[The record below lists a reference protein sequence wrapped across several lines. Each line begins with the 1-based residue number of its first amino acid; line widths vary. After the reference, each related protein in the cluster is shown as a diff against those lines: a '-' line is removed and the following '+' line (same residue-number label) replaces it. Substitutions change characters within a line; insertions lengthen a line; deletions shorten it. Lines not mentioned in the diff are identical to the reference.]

1 MKKWLSGSLAGLL
14 VICFSAGTL
23 LAATIKIGFF
33 APLTGFAAADGASA
47 KNAVMLAVEKINKT
61 GGLNGNKVEL
71 VVYDD
76 RVNPRESVAIANK
89 LIERDNVVAV
99 VSGSYSTPT
108 RVTAP
113 IFNKSGIPMVAAYA
127 VDPSITKAGPYIF
140 RTGFLGQIEG
150 KAAGEVAV
158 NLLKAKKLAMFTIDN
173 DFGRALSKG
182 FHARVKKFGGKVV
195 YEHAFA
201 IGTKDFSAMLTKVK
215 ELSPDLLFI
224 SGYYEEA
231 ALAVKQ
237 ADELGLRCKILG
249 EEGFDS
255 PKFLELAGESAEGV
269 IITTNLNRDDPRPLV
284 QDFIKAYKAKYK
296 MAPDMVG
303 ASSYDAF
310 MVVAGAIRAA
320 GPDSKAIRNVIAA
333 TRDFEGLTGSIA
345 RFNKLG
351 EAMKPIQV
359 QIVKKGAFH
368 YFAHISDPEIITPP
382 DK

>member
-1 MKKWLSGSLAGLL
+1 MKKWILGNLIGLL

-23 LAATIKIGFF
+23 FAAPVKIGFF

-47 KNAVMLAVEKINKT
+47 KNAVMLAVEKINKS
-61 GGLNGNKVEL
+61 GGINGNKVEL

-76 RVNPRESVAIANK
+76 RVNPGESVAIANK
-89 LIERDNVVAV
+89 LIERDKVVAV

-113 IFNKSGIPMVAAYA
+113 IFNKAGIPMVAAYA

-150 KAAGEVAV
+150 QAAGEVAV

-215 ELSPDLLFI
+215 ELFPDLLFI

-237 ADELGLRCKILG
+237 ARELGLTCKILG

-255 PKFLELAGESAEGV
+255 PKFLELAGKAAEGV
-269 IITTNLNRDDPRPLV
+269 IITTNLNRDDPRPFV
-284 QDFIKAYKAKYK
+284 QDFIKAYKAKYG
-296 MAPDMVG
+296 MEPDMVG

-310 MVVAGAIRAA
+310 MVVADAVRKA
-320 GPDSKAIRNVIAA
+320 GPNPKAIRNAIAA
-333 TRDFEGLTGSIA
+333 TKDFEGLTGSISH
-345 RFNKLG
+345 FNKLG

-359 QIVKKGAFH
+359 QIVKNGAFH
-368 YFAHISDPEIITPP
+368 YFALISDPEIITPP

>member
-1 MKKWLSGSLAGLL
+1 MKKWVLGSLIGLL
-14 VICFSAGTL
+14 VVCFGVGTL
-23 LAATIKIGFF
+23 FAAPIKVGFF

-47 KNAVMLAVEKINKT
+47 KNAVMLAVEKINKS
-61 GGLNGNKVEL
+61 GGINGNKVEL

-76 RVNPRESVAIANK
+76 RVNPKESVAIANK
-89 LIERDNVVAV
+89 LIEKDKVVAV

-113 IFNKSGIPMVAAYA
+113 IFNKAGIPMVAGYA

-140 RTGFLGQIEG
+140 RTGFLGEIEG

-158 NLLKAKKLAMFTIDN
+158 NLLKAKKLAIFTIDN

-237 ADELGLRCKILG
+237 ARELGLTCKILG

-255 PKFLELAGESAEGV
+255 PKFLELAGGAAEGV
-269 IITTNLNRDDPRPLV
+269 VITTNLNRDDPRPFV
-284 QDFIKAYKAKYK
+284 QDFIKAYKAKYG
-296 MAPDMVG
+296 MEPDMVG

-310 MVVAGAIRAA
+310 MVVVNAIRKA
-320 GPDSKAIRNVIAA
+320 GPNSKAIRDAIAA
-333 TRDFEGLTGSIA
+333 TKDFEGLTGRIA
-345 RFNKLG
+345 QFNKLG
-351 EAMKPIQV
+351 EAMKPVQV

-368 YFAHISDPEIITPP
+368 YFAQISDPEIITPP

>member
-1 MKKWLSGSLAGLL
+1 MKKFLLSGVFSMLA
-14 VICFSAGTL
+14 ICLSVGTL
-23 LAATIKIGFF
+23 MAGEIKIGFF

-47 KNAVMLAVEKINKT
+47 KNAVMLAVKKVNAS
-61 GGLNGNKVEL
+61 GGLNGNKVKL
-71 VVYDD
+71 VIYDD
-76 RVNPRESVAIANK
+76 RVNPSESVAIANK
-89 LIERDNVVAV
+89 LIERDKVVAV

-113 IFNKSGIPMVAAYA
+113 IFNKADIPMVAAYA

-173 DFGRALSKG
+173 DFGRALSRG

-215 ELSPDLLFI
+215 ELEPDLLFI

-237 ADELGLRCKILG
+237 ARDLGLTCKILG

-255 PKFLELAGESAEGV
+255 PKFLELAGSAAEGV
-269 IITTNLNRDDPRPLV
+269 VITTNLNRDDPRPFV
-284 QDFIKAYKAKYK
+284 QDFIKTYKATYG
-296 MAPDMVG
+296 MEPDMVG

-310 MVVAGAIRAA
+310 MVVANAIRRA
-320 GPDSKAIRNVIAA
+320 GPNPKRIRNAIAA
-333 TRDFEGLTGSIA
+333 TKDFDGLTGRIA

-351 EAMKPIQV
+351 EAMKPVQV
-359 QIVKKGAFH
+359 QIVKNGAFH
-368 YFAHISDPEIITPP
+368 YFGVISDPSIITPP
-382 DK
+382 NK

>member
-1 MKKWLSGSLAGLL
+1 MKKWILGSLIGLL
-14 VICFSAGTL
+14 VICFGVGTL
-23 LAATIKIGFF
+23 FAAPIKIGFF

-47 KNAVMLAVEKINKT
+47 KNAVMLAVDKVNKS
-61 GGLNGNKVEL
+61 GGINGNPVKL
-71 VVYDD
+71 IVYDD
-76 RVNPRESVAIANK
+76 RVNPKESVAIANK
-89 LIERDNVVAV
+89 LIEKDKVVAV

-113 IFNKSGIPMVAAYA
+113 IFNKAGIPMVAAYA

-140 RTGFLGQIEG
+140 RTGFLGQVEG

-182 FHARVKKFGGKVV
+182 FHERVKKFGGKVV

-237 ADELGLRCKILG
+237 ARDLGITCKILG

-255 PKFLELAGESAEGV
+255 PKFLELAGEAAEGV
-269 IITTNLNRDDPRPLV
+269 IITTNLNRDDPRPFV
-284 QDFIKAYKAKYK
+284 QEFIKSYKAKYG
-296 MAPDMVG
+296 MEPDMVG

-310 MVVAGAIRAA
+310 MVVVNALRKA
-320 GPDSKAIRNVIAA
+320 GPNSKKIRDAIAA
-333 TRDFEGLTGSIA
+333 TKDFNGLTGQIA
-345 RFNKLG
+345 HFNKLG
-351 EAMKPIQV
+351 EAMKPVQV
-359 QIVKKGAFH
+359 QIVKNGAFH
-368 YFAHISDPEIITPP
+368 YFAQISDPEIVTPP
-382 DK
+382 NK